1 MQLIVRYENKNQI
14 INLNLKEAEEL
25 MESLS
30 LKYDKNM
37 SEKELDLLIQ
47 DAWDEGFNKPE
58 YNNLHK
64 FERHR
69 GLSSKRSSE
78 EDDDAILEPQMYE
91 VKDPTIF
98 CKEEMERND
107 NWEYEEVCRKI
118 RGILKQSAAEMVIAI
133 ALDGM
138 SVGEYADLTGDIANN
153 VSHRYRRAI
162 KKLKDNY
169 LKTSF

>member
-1 MQLIVRYENKNQI
+1 MQLTVRYENKNQTI
-14 INLNLKEAEEL
+14 TLNSKEAEEL

-30 LKYDKNM
+30 LKYDKNL
-37 SEKELDLLIQ
+37 SEKELELLIQ
-47 DAWDEGFNKPE
+47 GTWDERFNKPE

-78 EDDDAILEPQMYE
+78 EDVILEPQMDE

-107 NWEYEEVCRKI
+107 NWEYDEVCRRI
-118 RGILKQSAAEMVIAI
+118 RRILKQSTAEMVISI

-138 SVGEYADLTGDIANN
+138 SVREYADLTGDIANN

-162 KKLKDNY
+162 KKLKNNY
-169 LKTSF
+169 L

>member
-1 MQLIVRYENKNQI
+1 MQLTVRYENKNQTI
-14 INLNLKEAEEL
+14 TLNSKEEL

-30 LKYDKNM
+30 LKYDKNL
-37 SEKELDLLIQ
+37 SEKELELLIQ
-47 DAWDEGFNKPE
+47 GTWDERFNKPE

-78 EDDDAILEPQMYE
+78 EDDDVILEPQMDE

-107 NWEYEEVCRKI
+107 NWEYEEVCQKI
-118 RGILKQSAAEMVIAI
+118 RRILKQSTAEMVIAI

-138 SVGEYADLTGDIANN
+138 SVGEYADLTGDLANN

-169 LKTSF
+169 LQTSF

>member
-1 MQLIVRYENKNQI
+1 MQLTVRYENKNQAI
-14 INLNLKEAEEL
+14 TLNSKEAEEL

-30 LKYDKNM
+30 LKYDKNL
-37 SEKELDLLIQ
+37 SEKELELLIQ
-47 DAWDEGFNKPE
+47 GTWDERFNKPE

-78 EDDDAILEPQMYE
+78 EDDDVILEPQMDE

-107 NWEYEEVCRKI
+107 NWEYDEVCRRI
-118 RGILKQSAAEMVIAI
+118 RRILKQSTAEMVISI

-138 SVGEYADLTGDIANN
+138 SVREYADLMGDIANN

-162 KKLKDNY
+162 KKLKNNY
-169 LKTSF
+169 L

>member
-1 MQLIVRYENKNQI
+1 MQLTVRYENKNQTI
-14 INLNLKEAEEL
+14 TLNSKEAEEL

-30 LKYDKNM
+30 LKYDKNL
-37 SEKELDLLIQ
+37 SEKELELLIQ
-47 DAWDEGFNKPE
+47 GTWDERFNKPE

-78 EDDDAILEPQMYE
+78 EDVILEPQMDE

-107 NWEYEEVCRKI
+107 NWQYDEVCRRI
-118 RGILKQSAAEMVIAI
+118 RRILKQSIAEMVISI

-138 SVGEYADLTGDIANN
+138 SVREYADLTGDIANN

-162 KKLKDNY
+162 KKLKNNY
-169 LKTSF
+169 L